1 MLDDSVRRW
10 GGQRPVRCRLAAST
24 FREQHLPRANWI
36 GNMGT
41 TCNIQVASAWAV
53 HIGTAQHANYAGKFR
68 KAHCNSRHVGFK
80 KASCSPDLR
89 WSAADLCQRK
99 PCSAGSRCLIDT
111 CFRWRDQF
119 SQHLWTCTSSKER
132 LVSSCRLNPLR
143 ATSST
148 TFQFIGQANEKWK
161 QMKAMVTEWMW
172 HRLESVQAGADANG
186 NCTQRKEQQ
195 GVCTVQFIT
204 ALPPFIM
211 FERDLAEGVLKL
223 QVTERLA

>member
-1 MLDDSVRRW
+1 M
-10 GGQRPVRCRLAAST
+10 
-24 FREQHLPRANWI
+24 
-36 GNMGT
+36 
-41 TCNIQVASAWAV
+41 

-148 TFQFIGQANEKWK
+148 TFQFIGQANEKEANESNGHRVNVTPSRICTSWRRCKWK
-161 QMKAMVTEWMW
+161 L
-172 HRLESVQAGADANG
+172 H
-186 NCTQRKEQQ
+186 
-195 GVCTVQFIT
+195 
-204 ALPPFIM
+204 P
-211 FERDLAEGVLKL
+211 AEGATRSLYCTIYHGFTPFHHV
-223 QVTERLA
+223 